1 MSKYSLIDTI
11 CSKLN
16 IESNIKH
23 ITIVDEVI
31 FNLNT
36 DKINKILE
44 DYKNPTPIE
53 KYIIDLNLHQ
63 CSKSAGNLSS
73 NY

>member
-44 DYKNPTPIE
+44 I
-53 KYIIDLNLHQ
+53 
-63 CSKSAGNLSS
+63 
-73 NY
+73 

>member
-53 KYIIDLNLHQ
+53 KYIIDLNLNQ
-63 CSKSAGNLSS
+63 
-73 NY
+73 